1 MKTKPSRSDILIF
14 GGGISAISAAISAAQ
29 GGSTVYLVCP
39 HLVLG
44 GCVGENYQIPL
55 DLPSG
60 TNHSFFRESGLWE
73 NLVTFIRSENK
84 EGTFSGQAR
93 ALLAFVK
100 QFGNIT
106 PMLGYHCLDAR
117 LNSSQNRI
125 ESCILINHSEGF
137 NFLHRAQFF
146 LDCSD
151 GAELSKLANAPGE
164 DRVSMNPSASK
175 SPKVIY
181 RTSALVEILS
191 SAKEIPFSL
200 PEWISTP
207 WEKNSINARISF
219 LESLKKNLCGF
230 HRIEW
235 MSEEIALSGSDEL
248 SWTAWDFVKNR
259 SHLKEVSKN
268 LFINRI
274 IPIPQVSKFRGSGD
288 YQLTQDDI
296 YQLKTFEDSVAIS
309 RAPLSTGK
317 SSEASMFGKI
327 VLPGSFEIPLRSLYS
342 SKIKNLL
349 WAGPH
354 ASFDSEVAQSVNHPP
369 TLSQLGTAVGYCAA
383 KCITEKRLPRTLAK
397 KGHIEGFRSGLAKL
411 NHKVNHYGL
420 EDELD
425 LTAQSEVSSST
436 TWSQKNLQELP
447 RRPGMRTKSCLI
459 QFPLTSGTFENI
471 SLLIRSDGN
480 QRFTARLLEG
490 SGQLQQI
497 PGNCLAT
504 EITNSK
510 EAGDQWIFFQY
521 QTKLASK
528 GWHFIELSSE
538 KEFSMIEAENAPVG
552 YLIQYPRK
560 SLQVEGENPYSEY
573 CIPPDDS
580 PTPHRCAILNITP
593 TPHSYKVSEL
603 ISPNTRPYHTPE
615 LWISQPTRFTYP
627 EFVEFHWPKP
637 VTVSR
642 IELFFD
648 PSFGY
653 FTPPYPKVSGSPYPS
668 SLVKEYKIY
677 LTNEKGKSS
686 LLFEVTNN
694 NLSHRVHLFEGCIV
708 KSMEI
713 EILSTHGL
721 DRAQIFRIAA
731 YE

>member
-1 MKTKPSRSDILIF
+1 LKTKPSRSDILIF

-84 EGTFSGQAR
+84 EGTYSGQAR

-100 QFGNIT
+100 QFRNIT
-106 PMLGYHCLDAR
+106 PMLGYHCLDAT
-117 LNSSQNRI
+117 LNSSKNRI
-125 ESCILINHSEGF
+125 ESCILINHSEGL

-164 DRVSMNPSASK
+164 DRISVNPSSSK
-175 SPKVIY
+175 FPKVIY

-191 SAKEIPFSL
+191 SAKDISFSL
-200 PEWISTP
+200 PEWMSTP

-219 LESLKKNLCGF
+219 LESLKENLCGF

-235 MSEEIALSGSDEL
+235 VSEEVALSGSDEL

-296 YQLKTFEDSVAIS
+296 YELKTFEDSVAIS

-317 SSEASMFGKI
+317 SSEASMLGKI

-354 ASFDSEVAQSVNHPP
+354 ASFDRQVAQSVNHPP

-383 KCITEKRLPRTLAK
+383 KCIIDKRTPRTLAK
-397 KGHIEGFRSGLAKL
+397 KGHIEALRNGLEKL
-411 NHKVNHYGL
+411 NHKVNYFGL
-420 EDELD
+420 DDELD
-425 LTAQSEVSSST
+425 LTVQAKVSSST
-436 TWSQKNLQELP
+436 TWSQKNLKELP
-447 RRPGMRTKSCLI
+447 RISGLKTKACLI
-459 QFPLTSGTFENI
+459 QFPLTSNTVEKI
-471 SLLIRSDGN
+471 SLLICSDAN
-480 QRFTARLLEG
+480 QRFTGRLLEG
-490 SGQLQQI
+490 SGQVQQI

-504 EITNSK
+504 DTSHSK
-510 EAGDQWIFFQY
+510 EAGDQWITFHYTTQI
-521 QTKLASK
+521 LSK
-528 GWHFIELSSE
+528 GWHFIELSSVQ
-538 KEFSMIEAENAPVG
+538 EFSIIEAKDAPVG
-552 YLIQYPRK
+552 FLIQYPRK
-560 SLQVEGENPYSEY
+560 SLQAEGENPYSEY
-573 CIPPDDS
+573 CMAPDYS
-580 PTPHRCAILNITP
+580 PTPHSCAILDITP
-593 TPHSYKVSEL
+593 SPSPYKVLEL
-603 ISPNTRPYHTPE
+603 ISPTTRPYSSPG
-615 LWISQPTRFTYP
+615 LWISQPTPFTYP
-627 EFVEFHWPKP
+627 EFVEFHWRNA
-637 VTVSR
+637 VSISR
-642 IELFFD
+642 IDLFFD

-653 FTPPYPKVSGSPYPS
+653 STPPFPRASKSTYPS
-668 SLVKEYKIY
+668 SLIKEYKIY
-677 LTNEKGKSS
+677 FTDENGKSR
-686 LLFEVTNN
+686 LLIEVADN
-694 NLSHRVHLFEGCIV
+694 SDAHRMHLFENCLV

-713 EILSTHGL
+713 EVLSTHGL